1 MIIAVCAMLRR
12 SHLPRGHIECRV
24 SRQQRT
30 TFMSFRRLGTTTALL
45 SVMAASAAFAQDK
58 PEAKPATPAASS
70 LKGTWVGFSMFN
82 GDQRPAK
89 FTFDSTATGWVGAT
103 LIPEAGSDS
112 IYFDRFSVKK
122 DSVSFII
129 PFGSDAIGV
138 RGSLSGNYYTAEFI
152 VQGSP
157 MGSLR
162 MARAGTAEAAQLL
175 TPPMEQLERRR

>member
-1 MIIAVCAMLRR
+1 
-12 SHLPRGHIECRV
+12 
-24 SRQQRT
+24 
-30 TFMSFRRLGTTTALL
+30 MSFRRLGTTAALL
-45 SVMAASAAFAQDK
+45 SALAATAAFAQDK
-58 PEAKPATPAASS
+58 PEAKPAAPAASS

-89 FTFDSTATGWVGAT
+89 FSFDSTATGWVGAT
-103 LIPEAGSDS
+103 LIPEMGSDS

-138 RGSLSGNYYTAEFI
+138 RGAVSGNYYTAEFI

-175 TPPMEQLERRR
+175 TPPMEQLDERRR

>member
-1 MIIAVCAMLRR
+1 
-12 SHLPRGHIECRV
+12 
-24 SRQQRT
+24 
-30 TFMSFRRLGTTTALL
+30 MSLRRLGTTTALL
-45 SVMAASAAFAQDK
+45 SALAVSAALAQDK
-58 PEAKPATPAASS
+58 PEAKPAAAAST

-89 FTFDSTATGWVGAT
+89 FSFDSTSTGWVGAT
-103 LIPEAGSDS
+103 LIPEMGGDS

-138 RGSLSGNYYTAEFI
+138 RGTLSGNYYTAEFI

-175 TPPMEQLERRR
+175 TPPMEQLDERRR

>member
-1 MIIAVCAMLRR
+1 MSLRR
-12 SHLPRGHIECRV
+12 FGI
-24 SRQQRT
+24 T
-30 TFMSFRRLGTTTALL
+30 AALL
-45 SVMAASAAFAQDK
+45 SAAAATSALAQDK
-58 PEAKPATPAASS
+58 PESKPAAPAATG

-89 FTFDSTATGWVGAT
+89 FTFDSTSAGWVGAT
-103 LIPEAGSDS
+103 LVPEMGSDS

-129 PFGSDAIGV
+129 PFGNDAIGV
-138 RGSLSGNYYTAEFI
+138 RGAVSGNYYMAEFI

-175 TPPMEQLERRR
+175 TPPMEQLDSRRRH